1 MQHNVTPLDFT
12 FVVSERWSS
21 LPDIENLKKQP
32 ATLAP
37 AHSELHD
44 VELGLYAPPK
54 EIREVRIPAA
64 LADQIRC
71 MWHGHRE
78 RDQIYPPV
86 IPLKIFVWGMGQD
99 QHGTWASTEVHPGMD
114 DWDAL

>member
-1 MQHNVTPLDFT
+1 LDADGGCRGEEHSMQHNVTPLDFT

-32 ATLAP
+32 ATLAS
-37 AHSELHD
+37 AHSEPHD

-99 QHGTWASTEVHPGMD
+99 
-114 DWDAL
+114 